1 LLGFFIIGFE
11 VNEMTGEQDNL
22 YYTQFYSNAFPV
34 NVFPGEGQVLGYKT
48 NDFEKVMDNLLFLT
62 DQTYSI
68 KNFKKPMNLLV
79 GQTSDS
85 IIIGLNF
92 DKAVVGNTS
101 IMTLNKSQSNEKIE
115 PFMEQAFLNEA
126 ALHIDTFIHIPFEV
140 FNSIFNPVLRIF
152 NDYSDLNTRIVQLI
166 WVKTINQNLSK
177 CIELIFKGINNNF
190 YYGGTSMLVHP
201 IFKAKDLTVDR
212 NMCFC
217 VLPFNKDRLEIFD
230 EIIKPTLEK
239 EFGINVIRSGN
250 IFEPNLNIM
259 ESIWT
264 YINQAGFIIAD
275 LSDRNPNVFYE
286 LGICHTLGKPVI
298 TLLDEESYKDDY
310 EGKLPFDIS
319 SLNTIFYKNSGAGP
333 QKLVEEIKK
342 NVKAL
347 RTGKAYIE

>member
-1 LLGFFIIGFE
+1 
-11 VNEMTGEQDNL
+11 MTDKQENL
-22 YYTQFYSNAFPV
+22 YNKQFYSNAFPV
-34 NVFPGEGQVLGYKT
+34 NVFPGGGNTLEYNT
-48 NDFEKVMDNLLFLT
+48 NDFEKVIDNLLFLT
-62 DQTYSI
+62 DQIYSV
-68 KNFKKPMNLLV
+68 KNFKKPMNFLI

-85 IIIGLNF
+85 LVIGLNF
-92 DKAVVGNTS
+92 NKAIVGNTS
-101 IMTLNKSQSNEKIE
+101 IMTLNEAQSNEKIE
-115 PFMEQAFLNEA
+115 SFMEKAYLNEA
-126 ALHIDTFIHIPFEV
+126 ALNIDTFIRIPFEV
-140 FNSIFNPVLRIF
+140 FNSVFNTMLQIFDNY
-152 NDYSDLNTRIVQLI
+152 NDLNTRIVQLI
-166 WVKTINQNLSK
+166 LAKSTIRNLSR
-177 CIELIFKGINNNF
+177 CIELIFKSINNSF
-190 YYGGTSMLVHP
+190 YSGGTSMLVHP
-201 IFKAKDLTVDR
+201 IFKAKDLTIDR

-217 VLPFNKDRLEIFD
+217 VLPFNDDRLEIFD

-239 EFGINVIRSGN
+239 EFNINVIRSGN

-298 TLLDEESYKDDY
+298 TLLDEESYKKDY
-310 EGKLPFDIS
+310 ESKLPFDIS

-342 NVKAL
+342 NVTAL